1 MGAPPPNPRRSPPRR
16 LGGNSLGAAVRK
28 VECGRQVGERK
39 KAGWCDPGKRTPA
52 RGDMNITVTSLLK
65 RVLPLKG
72 FCYAGAR
79 WDEYTGEVI
88 EVELAARRG
97 ARARC
102 SCCRHPA

>member
-1 MGAPPPNPRRSPPRR
+1 
-16 LGGNSLGAAVRK
+16 
-28 VECGRQVGERK
+28 
-39 KAGWCDPGKRTPA
+39 
-52 RGDMNITVTSLLK
+52 MNITVTSLLK

-102 SCCRHPA
+102 SCCRHPAPCYDHPAGVRRWPFIGLWAIAIFFLYRPRRVACRRCGVRVELLP